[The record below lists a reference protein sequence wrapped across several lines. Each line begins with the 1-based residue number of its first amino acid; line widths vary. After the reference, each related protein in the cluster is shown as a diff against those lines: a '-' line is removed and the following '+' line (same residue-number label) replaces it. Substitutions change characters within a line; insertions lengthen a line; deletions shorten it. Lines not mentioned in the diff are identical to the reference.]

1 MITGKEM
8 KQGMVDVDREHYF
21 ISFNVAEIREEL
33 SEYEWAFDPS
43 NEKYLGKPDAIV
55 SNLWIEE
62 AIIGVR
68 DSFSYEYDSW
78 SNIRDM
84 IVDAVVDRTI
94 QELNNKPNVGMVT
107 GVLANDTTRGGGN
120 AS

>member
-8 KQGMVDVDREHYF
+8 KQGMVDVEKEHCF
-21 ISFNVAEIREEL
+21 ISFSVEEL
-33 SEYEWAFDPS
+33 KDELREYVWAFDPE
-43 NEKYLGKPDAIV
+43 NEDCLGNPDVIV

-62 AIIGVR
+62 AILGVR

-84 IVDAVVDRTI
+84 IIDAVVDRTT
-94 QELNNKPNVGMVT
+94 QELNNKPHVGMVT

>member
-8 KQGMVDVDREHYF
+8 KQGMVDVEKEHCF
-21 ISFNVAEIREEL
+21 ISFSVEEL
-33 SEYEWAFDPS
+33 KDELREYVWAFDPE
-43 NEKYLGKPDAIV
+43 NEECLGNPDAIV

-62 AIIGVR
+62 AILEVR

-84 IVDAVVDRTI
+84 IVDAVVDRTT
-94 QELNNKPNVGMVT
+94 QEFKTKVSAVS
-107 GVLANDTTRGGGN
+107 GVLANDSIRGGTTD